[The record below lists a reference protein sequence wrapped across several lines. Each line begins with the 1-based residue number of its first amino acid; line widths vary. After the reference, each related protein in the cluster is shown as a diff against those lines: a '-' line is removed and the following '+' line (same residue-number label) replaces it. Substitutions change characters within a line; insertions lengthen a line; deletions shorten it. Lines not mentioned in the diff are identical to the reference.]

1 MAYKI
6 QTMKEWLLRAEDFHI
21 VKELPRSLQ
30 FLITLKL
37 TQIEKEQLG
46 TEIETEQGIEYGY

>member
-46 TEIETEQGIEYGY
+46 TEIEIEQGIEYGY